1 MEAGMGIFSGIPQW
15 ALGVGVLLIAIS
27 VAKSLAFAIS
37 PGRAEERQRL
47 RGRKLSLRDLSQAID
62 DIRGKVDGG
71 EDLQQRLE
79 ELGDVQRRLSEVEE
93 RLDFAERLLTKQRDV
108 ERLPS
113 EQK

>member
-1 MEAGMGIFSGIPQW
+1 MFLGIPEW
-15 ALGVGVLLIAIS
+15 ALGVGVIIIAIS
-27 VAKSLAFAIS
+27 VAKSLSFAIS

-47 RGRKLSLRDLSQAID
+47 RGRKPSLRDLSQAID
-62 DIRGKVDGG
+62 DLRGKVGG
-71 EDLQQRLE
+71 TEEQQRRLDELE
-79 ELGDVQRRLSEVEE
+79 DVQRRLSEVEE

>member
-1 MEAGMGIFSGIPQW
+1 MFFGIPEW
-15 ALGVGVLLIAIS
+15 ALGVGVIIIAVSI
-27 VAKSLAFAIS
+27 AKSLSFAIS

-47 RGRKLSLRDLSQAID
+47 RGRKASLRDLTQAVD

-71 EDLQQRLE
+71 EDLQQRLA
-79 ELGDVQRRLSEVEE
+79 ELEDVQRRLAEVEE

-113 EQK
+113 QQK